1 MPLGT
6 QSLAR
11 NGEIVEG
18 SSQARGKKVAQKCV
32 ALCTV
37 RCVGTRCDVVIIG
50 WKGERRRFFLS
61 RLANGLVSE
70 TLVCL
75 RVYNRKQR
83 KLKYNIRGEFNHRS
97 VSHDENEIEKFS

>member
-50 WKGERRRFFLS
+50 WKGERDGVSFFLGLLMDS
-61 RLANGLVSE
+61 LARLLSVCEFTIVNSE
-70 TLVCL
+70 
-75 RVYNRKQR
+75 N
-83 KLKYNIRGEFNHRS
+83 
-97 VSHDENEIEKFS
+97 

>member
-1 MPLGT
+1 M
-6 QSLAR
+6 R
-11 NGEIVEG
+11 RCNYRMEG
-18 SSQARGKKVAQKCV
+18 RE
-32 ALCTV
+32 T
-37 RCVGTRCDVVIIG
+37 
-50 WKGERRRFFLS
+50 RFFLS

-70 TLVCL
+70 TLVYL